1 MMEYIKCAIVDDELA
16 AVNRLEM
23 LLEKINNVK
32 VVYKSTEPESFV
44 NAIIERKPDIV
55 FLDIEM
61 PHITGFDI
69 VEDLRSKY
77 FLPKFIFI
85 SGYNQYAIKA
95 IKSAAFDYILKPVD
109 IDDLKACISRYDQQ
123 FNLKKAINLNDF
135 VLCESLTKRENEVLQ
150 LSCMG
155 LPIKQI
161 SSKLKIS
168 DRTVEKH
175 RSNLMVKTGSKNLI
189 EVIVYAYKNAIASVY
204 L

>member
-1 MMEYIKCAIVDDELA
+1 MEYIKCAIIDDEPA

-23 LLEKINNVK
+23 LLSKIEFVK
-32 VVYKSTEPESFV
+32 VIFKSTEPESFV
-44 NAIIERKPDIV
+44 NSIIESKPDII

-61 PHITGFDI
+61 PHKSGFDI

-77 FLPKFIFI
+77 YLPKFIFI
-85 SGYNQYAIKA
+85 TGFNQYAIKA

-109 IDDLKACISRYDQQ
+109 IDDLKNCLNRYNQQ
-123 FNLKKAINLNDF
+123 YNYKKVIDLNDF
-135 VLCESLTKRENEVLQ
+135 VLFDSLTKRENEVLQ

-161 SSKLKIS
+161 SEKLQIS

-175 RSNLMVKTGSKNLI
+175 RSNVMEKTGSRNLI
-189 EVIVYAYKNAIASVY
+189 EVIVYAYKNALASIY

>member
-1 MMEYIKCAIVDDELA
+1 MEYIKCAILDDELA

-23 LLEKINNVK
+23 LLDKIEVIK
-32 VVYKSTEPESFV
+32 VTHKSTDPETFV
-44 NAIIERKPDIV
+44 KEILQSKPDIV

-61 PHITGFDI
+61 PRITGFDI
-69 VEDLRSKY
+69 VDDLRSKY

-85 SGYNQYAIKA
+85 TGYNQYAIKA

-109 IDDLKACISRYDQQ
+109 IDDLKACINRYDQQ
-123 FNLKKAINLNDF
+123 FNLKKNVNLNDF

-189 EVIVYAYKNAIASVY
+189 EVIVYAYKNAIASIY

>member
-1 MMEYIKCAIVDDELA
+1 MEYIKCAIIDDELA

-23 LLEKINNVK
+23 LLEKIETIK
-32 VVYKSTEPESFV
+32 IIHKSTDPETFV
-44 NAIIERKPDIV
+44 SEILSCKPDMV

-61 PHITGFDI
+61 PRITGFDI
-69 VEDLRSKY
+69 VDDLRSKY

-85 SGYNQYAIKA
+85 TGYNQYAIKA

-109 IDDLKACISRYDQQ
+109 IDDLKACINRYNHQ
-123 FNLKKAINLNDF
+123 FNLKKAVDLNDF
-135 VLCESLTKRENEVLQ
+135 ILCESLTKRENEVLQ

>member
-1 MMEYIKCAIVDDELA
+1 MEYIKCAIIDDELA

-23 LLEKINNVK
+23 LLDKIKTIDVI
-32 VVYKSTEPESFV
+32 YKSTDPDSFV
-44 NAIIERKPDIV
+44 DTILDKKPDMI

-61 PHITGFDI
+61 PRITGFDI
-69 VEDLRSKY
+69 IDDLKVKN

-85 SGYNQYAIKA
+85 TGYNQYAIKA
-95 IKSAAFDYILKPVD
+95 IKNSAFDYILKPVD
-109 IDDLKACISRYDQQ
+109 IDDLKACINRYNKQ
-123 FNLKKAINLNDF
+123 FGLKNSIVLDDF
-135 VLCESLTKRENEVLQ
+135 TLCESLTKRENEILQ

-175 RSNLMVKTGSKNLI
+175 RSNLIEKTGSRNLI
-189 EVIVYAYKNAIASVY
+189 EVIAYAYKNALASIY

>member
-1 MMEYIKCAIVDDELA
+1 MEYIKCAIIDDELA

-23 LLEKINNVK
+23 LLSKIDFVK
-32 VVYKSTEPESFV
+32 VIFKSTEPDSFV
-44 NAIIERKPDIV
+44 NSIVELKPDIV

-61 PHITGFDI
+61 PHKSGFDI
-69 VEDLRSKY
+69 IDDLRTKY

-85 SGYNQYAIKA
+85 TGFNQYAIKA
-95 IKSAAFDYILKPVD
+95 IKSVAFDYILKPVD
-109 IDDLKACISRYDQQ
+109 IDDLKICLNRYNYQY
-123 FNLKKAINLNDF
+123 NYKKAIDLNEF
-135 VLCESLTKRENEVLQ
+135 VLCETLTKRENEILQ

-161 SSKLKIS
+161 SSKLQIS

-175 RSNLMVKTGSKNLI
+175 RSNLMVKTGSRNLI
-189 EVIVYAYKNAIASVY
+189 EVIVYAYKNALASVY

>member
-1 MMEYIKCAIVDDELA
+1 MEYIKCAIIDDELA

-23 LLEKINNVK
+23 LLQKIDTVQ
-32 VVYKSTEPESFV
+32 VVFKSTDPELFV
-44 NAIIERKPDIV
+44 AAILQKKPDIV

-61 PHITGFDI
+61 PRVTGFDI

-85 SGYNQYAIKA
+85 TGYNQYAIKA

-109 IDDLKACISRYDQQ
+109 IDDLKSCIHRYDQQ
-123 FNLKKAINLNDF
+123 YNSKKTINLNDF